1 MLHNLI
7 IRDDVHGLKKS
18 EPEPSEPRLKKL

>member
-7 IRDDVHGLKKS
+7 IRNDVHGLKKS
-18 EPEPSEPRLKKL
+18 EPEPSEPRLEKL